1 MYLPNSENAYISE
14 MKVRDYLLNINH
26 IEGGSK
32 AKYFGN
38 YGFNLTNEDDFVRS
52 LKSIVQQNEVHEEI
66 RNKFGTKYIIYGRLR
81 TPDDRNPE
89 VTTIWI
95 IENNANIPK
104 LVTAYPR

>member
-1 MYLPNSENAYISE
+1 MYLPNSENAYISQV
-14 MKVRDYLLNINH
+14 KVRDYLLNINH
-26 IEGGSK
+26 TEGGSK
-32 AKYFGN
+32 ATYFGN

-52 LKSIVQQNEVHEEI
+52 LKRIVQQNEVYEEI
-66 RNKFGTKYIIYGRLR
+66 RNKFGIKYIIYGRLH
-81 TPDDRNPE
+81 TPDGRNPE